1 MALQGNLIVDGASDG
16 YGIVEC
22 AYEFNQLTDESGKPT
37 SRPRGGIITFVTPT
51 PKDGDTLFYQW
62 MFNKTQTHS
71 GKFIFVVYAKN
82 NTRCNKTIKFENAYC
97 VGLKE
102 YFNNSDSR
110 LMYTTV
116 TISAEKIIVSGEA
129 HDNKWT

>member
-1 MALQGNLIVDGASDG
+1 MALQGNLNVEGASGG

-22 AYEFNQLTDESGKPT
+22 AYEFNQMTDESGKPT

-51 PKDGDTLFYQW
+51 PEDGDTLFYRW

-71 GKFIFVVYAKN
+71 GQFKFVVYAKN
-82 NTRCNKTIKFENAYC
+82 NTKCYKTVSFVNAYC

-116 TISAEKIIVSGEA
+116 TISAEKIIVSDA
-129 HDNKWT
+129 MFDNEWK